1 MWRTCGS
8 CAAAGGKFDAF
19 RPAVRPEMVPL
30 AAETDLAMKST
41 SIDREEL
48 LTDLLLKL
56 AAG

>member
-1 MWRTCGS
+1 VRSSWQ
-8 CAAAGGKFDAF
+8 AGNLMRSARQFDLKWC
-19 RPAVRPEMVPL
+19 RNAVAL

-41 SIDREEL
+41 GIDREEL